1 MRLLCCV
8 VLPFSPECCFSL
20 HAHEL
25 FGTFNRG
32 GAHQDTEGVDFLR
45 DGINSLV
52 SRRRD

>member
-1 MRLLCCV
+1 MRFLCCV
-8 VLPFSPECCFSL
+8 LLPCSLNCCFSL

-25 FGTFNRG
+25 FGTFNRRE
-32 GAHQDTEGVDFLR
+32 AHQDTEGVDFLR